1 MGLDL
6 LISVPIIIFSL
17 IGFRDG
23 LVKKLVAIIMMILGL
38 VVAQTYRAD
47 VGRMIA
53 EFLGIYNNTFVTL
66 GFLVIFIGVV
76 TLQALLYRILTA
88 NYKIGGVA
96 DRSLGGIL
104 GFVQGVIFI
113 SAILMVYSVEGVP
126 SKQAK
131 RDSRFYR
138 LVVNIA
144 PQILDAT
151 SGIVPE
157 FKGRL
162 DELTKPS
169 EINMPR
175 R

>member
-6 LISVPIIIFSL
+6 LIAMPIIIFSL

-23 LVKKLVAIIMMILGL
+23 LVKKLVAIIMMVLGL
-38 VVAQTYRAD
+38 VAAQTYRAD

-53 EFLGIYNNTFVTL
+53 EFIGIYNNTFATL
-66 GFLVIFIGVV
+66 GFLTIFIGVV

-104 GFVQGVIFI
+104 GFVQGMIFI
-113 SAILMVYSVEGVP
+113 SVILMVYSVEGIP
-126 SKQAK
+126 SQQVK
-131 RDSRFYR
+131 RDSRFYS
-138 LVVNIA
+138 LVINIA

-157 FKGRL
+157 FKDRL

-169 EINMPR
+169 EINTPR